1 MIKDLEAAVITKLV
15 DTTYSF
21 ENIFSTLEMKT
32 QQSKS
37 FLNSN
42 ATDALYSQGFRKS
55 ISNDDELNDHTV
67 KRRKEK
73 KNKNNMSKSILKG
86 CMSNLLSLL
95 GVDNDINTLTIRD
108 NQYSKITDMKKTTG
122 LNNI

>member
-86 CMSNLLSLL
+86 CMSNLPSLL

>member
-1 MIKDLEAAVITKLV
+1 MIKDLEAAVITKLA

-21 ENIFSTLEMKT
+21 ENIFSTLEMKA
-32 QQSKS
+32 QQSKL

-67 KRRKEK
+67 KRRNEK
-73 KNKNNMSKSILKG
+73 K
-86 CMSNLLSLL
+86 
-95 GVDNDINTLTIRD
+95 IRII
-108 NQYSKITDMKKTTG
+108 Y
-122 LNNI
+122 LRVF